1 MDPTQ
6 SAARMRPGPE
16 GDDIVGM
23 KTILFAAAASA
34 CLLAACGPGP
44 EKPAEPAPA
53 PETAAAP
60 EPAAAGPTGPAA
72 MPPASDLAAF
82 MKARHD
88 NYEMLGAN
96 MKVLQDNFRS
106 ETPDMA
112 AAGAAAVNVK
122 AFADAM
128 GDWFPAGTGPDSGIE
143 SEAKA
148 NIWSDRAGFDAAHA
162 RMKDEAGKLAAV
174 SDAAG
179 FKAQFPATGLA
190 CKNCHDTFREEKP

>member
-1 MDPTQ
+1 
-6 SAARMRPGPE
+6 
-16 GDDIVGM
+16 M
-23 KTILFAAAASA
+23 KAILFAAAAA
-34 CLLAACGPGP
+34 TALALAACGGAEP

-53 PETAAAP
+53 ADAAPAP
-60 EPAAAGPTGPAA
+60 EPMAAAPTGPAA
-72 MPPASDLAAF
+72 MPEPTDIAAY
-82 MKARHD
+82 MNARHE

-112 AAGAAAVNVK
+112 AVAPAAANVK

-128 GDWFPAGTGPDSGIE
+128 GAWFPAGTGPNSGIE

-148 NIWSDRAGFDAAHA
+148 NIWTDRATFDAALA
-162 RMKDEAGKLAAV
+162 KLQEESVKLVAAA
-174 SDAAG
+174 DAAA
-179 FKAQFPATGLA
+179 FKAQFPATGGS

>member
-1 MDPTQ
+1 
-6 SAARMRPGPE
+6 
-16 GDDIVGM
+16 M
-23 KTILFAAAASA
+23 KAILFAAAAASA
-34 CLLAACGPGP
+34 LALAACGGGEPTT
-44 EKPAEPAPA
+44 PAETAPAADTPTPAPV
-53 PETAAAP
+53 AAA
-60 EPAAAGPTGPAA
+60 PTGPAA
-72 MPPASDLAAF
+72 MPAATDVASF

-106 ETPDMA
+106 ETPDMTA
-112 AAGAAAVNVK
+112 ANAAAVNVK

-148 NIWSDRAGFDAAHA
+148 NIWTDRATFDAAHA
-162 RMKDEAGKLAAV
+162 RLKEEAGKLAAAT
-174 SDAAG
+174 DAAA
-179 FKAQFPATGLA
+179 FKAQFPATGGS

>member
-1 MDPTQ
+1 
-6 SAARMRPGPE
+6 
-16 GDDIVGM
+16 M
-23 KTILFAAAASA
+23 KAILFAAAAASA
-34 CLLAACGPGP
+34 LALAACGGGEPTT
-44 EKPAEPAPA
+44 PAEPAPA
-53 PETAAAP
+53 ADTPTPAPVAAAP
-60 EPAAAGPTGPAA
+60 AGPASMPAAT
-72 MPPASDLAAF
+72 DVAAF

-106 ETPDMA
+106 ETPDMTA
-112 AAGAAAVNVK
+112 ANAAAVNVK

-148 NIWSDRAGFDAAHA
+148 NIWTDRATFDAAHA
-162 RMKDEAGKLAAV
+162 RLKGEAAKLAAAT
-174 SDAAG
+174 DAAA
-179 FKAQFPATGLA
+179 FKAQFPATGGS